1 MPEIEIR
8 PALKTDL
15 DALLS
20 FETHYE
26 TSHVWQMDST
36 NDESQVSASFRLA
49 RLPRTVKQDYPRP
62 PALLTSSWLESGIV
76 LAAYHQDKPVGYVR
90 ISENIA
96 PGVIWITDLVVK
108 ETMRRKGIAKALVL
122 AIEEWGVRRKVKSVS
137 LEMQSKNFP
146 AIQLAKKL
154 GFEFCGYL
162 DHYYPND
169 DIAIIFTRFVR

>member
-8 PALKTDL
+8 PALTTDL
-15 DALLS
+15 DALLQL
-20 FETHYE
+20 ETHYE

-36 NDESQVSASFRLA
+36 NDESQVSACFRLA
-49 RLPRTVKQDYPRP
+49 RLPRSVKVDYPRP
-62 PALLTSSWLESGIV
+62 PAMMTHTWLEKGII

-90 ISENIA
+90 VSENVA
-96 PGVIWITDLVVK
+96 PGTIWITDLVVK
-108 ETMRRKGIAKALVL
+108 ESMRRKGIAKALVL
-122 AIEEWGVRRKVKSVS
+122 AIEDWGARRRVKSVS

-154 GFEFCGYL
+154 GFEFSGYL

-169 DIAIIFTRFVR
+169 DIAIIFTRNVR